1 MNKKNKVGANKKA
14 PGEAATERI
23 TIVVTPNEK
32 ESLMSNMRKMG
43 DRSLSAHM
51 RKMYSKAAEAEAV
64 PAAI

>member
-1 MNKKNKVGANKKA
+1 MKQNKVGANKKA
-14 PGEAATERI
+14 PGEVATERI
-23 TIVVTPNEK
+23 VFVVTPDEK
-32 ESLMSNMRKMG
+32 QSLMANMRKMG